1 MKVGSPVKCRDVP
14 DPPAD
19 NGYLFITDPKS
30 DVHIG
35 EEFLFQCK
43 RGEWR
48 PEDNSTEPF
57 GFPCTL
63 GNYTF
68 TMQADMLAMLDITL
82 LYNTQT
88 SLSPQHNPKLHCS
101 RRYVLSM
108 SDVCLVD

>member
-68 TMQADMLAMLDITL
+68 TMQADMLAMLDIVAQYSNKFVST
-82 LYNTQT
+82 
-88 SLSPQHNPKLHCS
+88 
-101 RRYVLSM
+101 
-108 SDVCLVD
+108 

>member
-68 TMQADMLAMLDITL
+68 TMQADMLAMLDIVVQYSNKFVSTAQSEIAL
-82 LYNTQT
+82 LAQEDMY
-88 SLSPQHNPKLHCS
+88 
-101 RRYVLSM
+101 
-108 SDVCLVD
+108 

>member
-14 DPPAD
+14 DPPAE
-19 NGYLFITDPKS
+19 NGYLFITDPKA

-68 TMQADMLAMLDITL
+68 TMQADMLAMLVNVAQYSNKFVST
-82 LYNTQT
+82 
-88 SLSPQHNPKLHCS
+88 
-101 RRYVLSM
+101 
-108 SDVCLVD
+108 